1 MLVPSPPVFDVFSDA
16 LLLLS
21 SVVFRLL
28 GLMCRL
34 ATDSMGLNALI
45 SAILLGTYF
54 GLAWLLTVRT
64 TTSASVHSICFPLVA
79 AKLPRSRISERK
91 VGKLSGVVPAIPRG

>member
-1 MLVPSPPVFDVFSDA
+1 MEHMMLVPSPPVFDVFSDA

-34 ATDSMGLNALI
+34 ATDSLGLNALI
-45 SAILLGTYF
+45 SATLLGTYF

-64 TTSASVHSICFPLVA
+64 TDSASVHSISATTFDPGKTL
-79 AKLPRSRISERK
+79 LPARR
-91 VGKLSGVVPAIPRG
+91 GKVPA